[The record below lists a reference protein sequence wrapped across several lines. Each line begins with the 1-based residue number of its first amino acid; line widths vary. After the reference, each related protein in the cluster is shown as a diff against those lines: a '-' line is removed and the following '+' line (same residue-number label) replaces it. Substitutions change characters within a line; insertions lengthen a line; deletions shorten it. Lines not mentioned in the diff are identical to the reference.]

1 MDHDILENTIEEVTE
16 GDKAQNDSS
25 ASPSGPA
32 AVEQKP
38 VQNDTGG
45 NDGTEEV
52 KKETPSL
59 ERGEPAIPTL
69 VVKRSKPAAR
79 NGERSGG
86 EGEVPT
92 LVVKRSKPAARNG
105 ERNETEPQPQPHIVN
120 ENNPKPPAKKDEWS
134 SGEGEVPTLTVK
146 RGKPKPAEE
155 ERREENVPTLEVKRN
170 KPEEENGEHIRNGES
185 GTLDEIAAPM
195 RALAMENEGIIQE
208 GGEADGSF
216 DTLQELK
223 ELKSNQPEEPQNNE
237 NGAADLLKKVNEAR
251 RGNIYS
257 AVVLAKG
264 LENHQSNP
272 FASGRA
278 SRFFNSSKIDKALD
292 VNKLAMGA
300 NGIASSWDKEYA
312 DSKLGNSISLVVN
325 MIALVGS
332 LRDLVKKI
340 KGFRNM
346 PKWSKEME
354 ASQKKGAIRDNAFAV
369 LGIISDAATILLRVC
384 GVAKAIAGLAG
395 QGKSVFAK
403 VTGYVSLAL
412 GGFTQIVGLSSSV
425 NQMLKLKE
433 NRKKVAD
440 ARDKAGEKVD
450 RIKEKYF
457 PEAERPQAEEPG
469 EGGEPENDGAPAQ
482 EKKTGASA
490 GRTRAEI
497 AVLLM
502 EQGGVTEEEK
512 DVLTGYL
519 MLERKAGKLNEQL
532 MNGIFGLTTL
542 STGLISTIT
551 GSVSAGL
558 KEKTETDEDKKRSDK
573 ANLANQIV
581 GTVSN
586 GAVIVG
592 ASKNLTQGVMKK
604 VKEKNPSSA
613 EKVLQNRVKD
623 VLEEMKEKKY
633 GLRGIAQGLQDD
645 PNDEQKAAATQA
657 LEKYAAADK
666 RLQGLGVD
674 YGVLLK
680 AHDEKAFEKALIAGI

>member
-38 VQNDTGG
+38 VQNDTVG

-59 ERGEPAIPTL
+59 ERGEPAI
-69 VVKRSKPAAR
+69 
-79 NGERSGG
+79 
-86 EGEVPT
+86 PT

-666 RLQGLGVD
+666 RLEGLGVN
-674 YGVLLK
+674 YEVLLK
-680 AHDEKAFEKALIAGI
+680 SHDEKAFEKALIAGI

>member
-59 ERGEPAIPTL
+59 ERGEPAI
-69 VVKRSKPAAR
+69 
-79 NGERSGG
+79 
-86 EGEVPT
+86 PT

-592 ASKNLTQGVMKK
+592 ASKNLTMGK

>member
-59 ERGEPAIPTL
+59 ERGEPAI
-69 VVKRSKPAAR
+69 
-79 NGERSGG
+79 
-86 EGEVPT
+86 PT

-497 AVLLM
+497 VVLLM

>member
-59 ERGEPAIPTL
+59 ERGEPAI
-69 VVKRSKPAAR
+69 
-79 NGERSGG
+79 
-86 EGEVPT
+86 PT

>member
-25 ASPSGPA
+25 ASPSGSA

-59 ERGEPAIPTL
+59 ERGEPAI
-69 VVKRSKPAAR
+69 
-79 NGERSGG
+79 
-86 EGEVPT
+86 PT

-412 GGFTQIVGLSSSV
+412 GGITQIVGLSSSV

-532 MNGIFGLTTL
+532 MNGIFALTTL

>member
-38 VQNDTGG
+38 VQNDTVG

-59 ERGEPAIPTL
+59 ERGEPAI
-69 VVKRSKPAAR
+69 
-79 NGERSGG
+79 
-86 EGEVPT
+86 PT

>member
-59 ERGEPAIPTL
+59 ERGEPAI
-69 VVKRSKPAAR
+69 
-79 NGERSGG
+79 
-86 EGEVPT
+86 PT

-680 AHDEKAFEKALIAGI
+680 AHDENAFEKALIAGI